1 MISEAIGAGSKRI
14 IDAIVRALAR
24 SRANPN
30 LLTFLGLVLNIGCG
44 VLYGYGRF
52 VTAGLLLIFAA
63 LLDILDG
70 QVARLRGRVT
80 RFGAFF
86 DSVLDRYSDIIVYV
100 GIMVFY
106 ARAQAERSIL
116 LVTVTGL
123 ALVGSVLV
131 SYARARAESLNIACK
146 VGFLERPERLVLLI
160 IGSLTATGDPSN
172 PFLHK
177 MPQVLWVLAV
187 LSHWTVVHRIYH
199 TWLQSRAPDRAALV
213 SAVAE
218 REQDDSQKFIHPDY
232 SVPRTEAIADFG
244 SPKREANAGV

>member
-14 IDAIVRALAR
+14 IDAIVRPMAR
-24 SRANPN
+24 SRINPN
-30 LLTFLGLVLNIGCG
+30 VLTFFGLLINIGCG
-44 VLYGYGRF
+44 VLYGYGKF
-52 VTAGLLLIFAA
+52 FTAGLLLIFAA
-63 LLDILDG
+63 LFDVFDG

-86 DSVLDRYSDIIVYV
+86 DSVLDRYSDIVVYV

-106 ARAQAERSIL
+106 AGNHESHSTL
-116 LVTVTGL
+116 LVALTGL

-131 SYARARAESLNIACK
+131 SYSRARAESLSIACK

-160 IGSLTATGDPSN
+160 IGSLTEVGPPSS

-177 MPQVLWVLAV
+177 MPQVLWILAV

-199 TWLQSRAPDRAALV
+199 TWRELKEPDRAAV
-213 SAVAE
+213 EAARAE
-218 REQDDSQKFIHPDY
+218 REGAHKADNLVRADY
-232 SVPRTEAIADFG
+232 SVQ
-244 SPKREANAGV
+244 S